1 MTNAQVGAGVSSDA
15 VAMSRLTD
23 RQRDCLRLLGQGYR
37 IKEIAIRLGN
47 SPETVK
53 QHLAAARKI
62 LQVSTSVEAARSF
75 IAFEQTTTGN
85 ISLGDCI
92 VLEDCEQTEIEAP
105 PPKWVNPSS
114 ALAEAAGSPSS
125 IVPSRGWR
133 RWLGPFGWLIPA
145 YRGATNDLSAVQR
158 VIVLV
163 ILPLAIMLVSVGALS
178 SYETLLRL
186 LIRLT

>member
-1 MTNAQVGAGVSSDA
+1 MTNAQAGAGVSSDT

-53 QHLAAARKI
+53 QHLAAARKV
-62 LQVSTSVEAARSF
+62 LQVSTSIEAARSF
-75 IAFEQTTTGN
+75 IAFEQTATGN
-85 ISLGDCI
+85 ISNDSI
-92 VLEDCEQTEIEAP
+92 VPEGCDQTELEAP

-114 ALAEAAGSPSS
+114 HLAEEADSPSS
-125 IVPSRGWR
+125 TVPSRGWR

-158 VIVLV
+158 VIILV